1 MKESCILIFNLKFPT
16 LCASWYIFAAKP
28 RPSWFL
34 SSTILIRHVGTSATS
49 HQWQQSSSK
58 RPTGATKWSL
68 CSGMLRDAP
77 PPPCTHL
84 PPHSLAVNLVR
95 VVFCQYDCKEFLRK
109 FCVLAR
115 EFHVTKKL
123 TWRNLFGGC
132 EFSREVNLQVCNAG
146 FFFCT
151 SDTVFSACGC
161 KGVISKSIRKTF
173 IPKSIHSLGT
183 STLQK

>member
-1 MKESCILIFNLKFPT
+1 M
-16 LCASWYIFAAKP
+16 
-28 RPSWFL
+28 
-34 SSTILIRHVGTSATS
+34 
-49 HQWQQSSSK
+49 
-58 RPTGATKWSL
+58 
-68 CSGMLRDAP
+68 P
-77 PPPCTHL
+77 PPPPLCTHL

-146 FFFCT
+146 FFF
-151 SDTVFSACGC
+151 SAPAILFSQHVGARGLFRSQFA
-161 KGVISKSIRKTF
+161 KRLFLKAYILSVQVLFRNKATIFFGN
-173 IPKSIHSLGT
+173 HM
-183 STLQK
+183 